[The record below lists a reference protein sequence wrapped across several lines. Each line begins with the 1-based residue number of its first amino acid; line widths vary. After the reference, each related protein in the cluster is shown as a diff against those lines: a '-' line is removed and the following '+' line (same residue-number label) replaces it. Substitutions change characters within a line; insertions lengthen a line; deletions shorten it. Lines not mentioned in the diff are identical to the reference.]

1 MKPITYRRAWHER
14 RFFQIRDSS
23 NRVEDLIFKSSVSCV
38 PSRNTG
44 QGANRYDKFKPLKV
58 KAKGNRVLAAFARM
72 SGEACESALSHSG

>member
-23 NRVEDLIFKSSVSCV
+23 NRVEDLMFKSSVSRV

-44 QGANRYDKFKPLKV
+44 QGANRYDKFKPVKV
-58 KAKGNRVLAAFARM
+58 KAKGNRVLAASQEVRR
-72 SGEACESALSHSG
+72 SV